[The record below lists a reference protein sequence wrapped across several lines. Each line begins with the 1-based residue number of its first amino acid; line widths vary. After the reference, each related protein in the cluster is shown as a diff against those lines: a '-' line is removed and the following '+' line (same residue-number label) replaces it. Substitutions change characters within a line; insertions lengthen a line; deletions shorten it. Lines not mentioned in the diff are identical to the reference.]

1 MVMTPLY
8 PRFPFL
14 RTIASQYAFKCLESI
29 LPCDCDRLRLR
40 ELLNIAS
47 DHTAP
52 IAANCEDLA
61 SPRQLACLK
70 VFERR
75 PGAMPYMRVHDTVQA
90 SSNGTTT
97 CCPSSSKQGREA
109 AIRFY
114 KYRRCR
120 TLGSLIVQLRN
131 RSSSSLSARVKRSC

>member
-1 MVMTPLY
+1 MHSS
-8 PRFPFL
+8 
-14 RTIASQYAFKCLESI
+14 ASSRSF
-29 LPCDCDRLRLR
+29 PCDYDQLRLR

-47 DHTAP
+47 DHTAL

-75 PGAMPYMRVHDTVQA
+75 PGAMPYVRVYDTVQA

-109 AIRFY
+109 AIR
-114 KYRRCR
+114 
-120 TLGSLIVQLRN
+120 VQVQEVSYVRLTD
-131 RSSSSLSARVKRSC
+131 SATPQPLFEFAIRAG